1 MNTKILEL
9 LKLIQD
15 NPTLEIMP
23 MVATECVGG
32 DDYSC
37 WSAEW
42 GRAEVDE
49 YYNVDERIYF
59 KSTDYDELVE
69 DCLDRL
75 DNEILK
81 YSDEDFEGYGKHY
94 VDNLEWTK
102 AIVVHIDAR

>member
-9 LKLIQD
+9 LKLIEE

-49 YYNVDERIYF
+49 YYNADERIYF
-59 KSTDYDELVE
+59 KSTDYDELV
-69 DCLDRL
+69 DDYLNGL
-75 DNEILK
+75 DNGILLDT
-81 YSDEDFEGYGKHY
+81 DEDFEERGKHH
-94 VDNLEWTK
+94 VNNLEWTK
-102 AIVVHIDAR
+102 AIVVHIDAK